1 MRIEIKRVYL
11 PTATTGKLTV
21 FDEVNA
27 LVFECVTLELPDKEN
42 KRSISC
48 IPEDEYMVW
57 KMQPTIKRKYEYF
70 WVKNVPGRTGILF
83 HPGNYTRQIKGCIL
97 PGEALTD
104 MDKDGVIDVTN
115 TTKTLKI
122 LTALMPQK
130 FRLTI
135 YSDEPRNV

>member
-1 MRIEIKRVYL
+1 MKREYL
-11 PTATTGKLTV
+11 LTATTGKLTV

-27 LVFECVTLELPDKEN
+27 LVFECVTLELPWLDN

-57 KMQPTIKRKYEYF
+57 KMLPTIKRRYEYF

-97 PGEALTD
+97 PGEDLID
-104 MDKDGVIDVTN
+104 LNKDGVIDVTN

-122 LTALMPQK
+122 LTALLPEK

-135 YSDEPRNV
+135 YSDEPRNVEV